1 MCVIEF
7 SKQFHVWA
15 PRPDVLVAPPYK
27 RSARSLCGINLA
39 YLHRLIQ
46 WRFKVSLAFPVL
58 TRPFQ
63 AHFGMGKPSGTSS
76 AESELRAIVVQTCRE
91 VYGRLRQAFGHLTV

>member
-15 PRPDVLVAPPYK
+15 PRPDVSVAPPYK

-39 YLHRLIQ
+39 YLHRLIPR
-46 WRFKVSLAFPVL
+46 RFHISLAFPVL

-63 AHFGMGKPSGTSS
+63 AHFGMGKLSGTSS
-76 AESELRAIVVQTCRE
+76 TAS
-91 VYGRLRQAFGHLTV
+91 G